1 MIKSPSQWPVE
12 WLGAPK
18 GTPFSQTGTEITLVD
33 RALLASYRVALWQKQ
48 QLYVM
53 KVWALPLLSH
63 EAGWPWNL
71 LLSPVSPH

>member
-33 RALLASYRVALWQKQ
+33 RALLASYRVALW
-48 QLYVM
+48 
-53 KVWALPLLSH
+53 
-63 EAGWPWNL
+63 
-71 LLSPVSPH
+71 